1 MNDPKYVI
9 GMDFGTDS
17 VRTIIVNTSNGEEIS
32 SHISYF
38 KRWAEGRYC
47 SPDKNQFRQH
57 PLDHIESLE
66 ESVVGALKK
75 APPDTADNI
84 TGIGVD
90 TTGSTAGPVDKNG
103 TALALKEEFAESPN
117 AMFVMWKDH
126 TPVEE
131 AELINKV
138 ARSWGGEDYTK
149 YEGEVYSSEWFW
161 SKILHILIED
171 SKVREAAFSWIEH
184 ADWIP
189 AVLTGNTDPLKLK
202 RSRCAA

>member
-1 MNDPKYVI
+1 MENNRYVI

-17 VRTIIVNTSNGEEIS
+17 VRTIIVDASNGEEIS
-32 SHISYF
+32 SNVSYF

-57 PLDHIESLE
+57 PLDHIKSLE
-66 ESVVGALKK
+66 ESVVGALKA
-75 APPDTADNI
+75 APPGTAYNI
-84 TGIGVD
+84 IGIGVD
-90 TTGSTAGPVDKNG
+90 TTGSTAGPVDRNG
-103 TALALKEEFAESPN
+103 IVLALKEEFYDNPN

-149 YEGEVYSSEWFW
+149 YEGEVYSS
-161 SKILHILIED
+161 
-171 SKVREAAFSWIEH
+171 
-184 ADWIP
+184 
-189 AVLTGNTDPLKLK
+189 
-202 RSRCAA
+202 